1 MIVGKQHVTAFPGL
15 VQAVP
20 TKKPSVLVRRP
31 MYNPIA
37 GVIHIRPP
45 KSVGHSRIQRNASKI
60 HLASFVINVTG
71 TNSFSSYTAKTP
83 ERRLCEIKNNLI
95 L

>member
-20 TKKPSVLVRRP
+20 TKKPSFLVRRP

-45 KSVGHSRIQRNASKI
+45 KSLGHSDPLQRIE
-60 HLASFVINVTG
+60 
-71 TNSFSSYTAKTP
+71 NSSCL
-83 ERRLCEIKNNLI
+83 LCY
-95 L
+95 